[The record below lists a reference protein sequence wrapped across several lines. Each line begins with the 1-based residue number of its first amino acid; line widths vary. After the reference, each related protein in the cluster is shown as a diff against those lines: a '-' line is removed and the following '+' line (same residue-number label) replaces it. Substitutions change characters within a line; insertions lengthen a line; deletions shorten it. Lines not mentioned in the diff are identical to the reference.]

1 MLLVLLVLALLVLA
15 LLVLVPPVL
24 IEVIPCIAYAE
35 EAVAEAIVS
44 ATDCGS
50 ITAAIAWTL
59 SLVGTLLTLTLVG
72 VVLTLTGVS
81 VVISAANLL
90 LASGTGL
97 VFMMFNEPLVIVTL
111 PVVSAARLT
120 LLVVLINTP
129 GG

>member
-1 MLLVLLVLALLVLA
+1 VLA
-15 LLVLVPPVL
+15 LLVLVPPVP
-24 IEVIPCIAYAE
+24 IEVMPCNAYAE

-59 SLVGTLLTLTLVG
+59 SLVGTLLTLSLVGTLVTLTLVG

-90 LASGTGL
+90 PASGTGL
-97 VFMMFNEPLVIVTL
+97 VFMMFNEPLAIVTL

-129 GG
+129 AG